1 MVYDLLQPTFSSWPQ
16 TPTQRWGRWLY
27 HTSPPVARHCQPFW
41 NAPGMWKTACGKR
54 PSLWLQRK
62 SPWRLWAL
70 ASVWS
75 CCSRDWMTG
84 QVGDLAQHS
93 HDQQTTGWSC
103 RTTLTQSANR
113 RLVMSHNI
121 HTVSKPQ
128 VGHVAQH
135 SHNQQTT
142 GWSCRTTLTQ
152 SANHRLVMSHNTH
165 TISKPQVGHV
175 AQHSHNQQTTGWS
188 CRTTLTRSAN
198 RRLVTSHNTH
208 TANHIW
214 WPHTTLTQQIT
225 VGDLTQHSHNKS
237 QVGRLT
243 QHSHNKSQVGHLT
256 QHSHN
261 KSQIGRLTQHSH
273 NKSQIGRQTTA
284 IGRKSRQIRCRN
296 RKWSSL
302 CSQKLAAQCT
312 VNVW

>member
-121 HTVSKPQ
+121 HT
-128 VGHVAQH
+128 
-135 SHNQQTT
+135 
-142 GWSCRTTLTQ
+142 
-152 SANHRLVMSHNTH
+152 
-165 TISKPQVGHV
+165 ISKPQVGDLT
-175 AQHSHNQQTTGWS
+175 QHSHSESHLVTSHNTHTTNHRLVAS
-188 CRTTLTRSAN
+188 HNTHTTN
-198 RRLVTSHNTH
+198 HRLVTSHNTH
-208 TANHIW
+208 TTNHRLVASHNT
-214 WPHTTLTQQIT
+214 HTTNHRLVAKPQQ
-225 VGDLTQHSHNKS
+225 
-237 QVGRLT
+237 
-243 QHSHNKSQVGHLT
+243 
-256 QHSHN
+256 
-261 KSQIGRLTQHSH
+261 
-273 NKSQIGRQTTA
+273 
-284 IGRKSRQIRCRN
+284 
-296 RKWSSL
+296 
-302 CSQKLAAQCT
+302 
-312 VNVW
+312 